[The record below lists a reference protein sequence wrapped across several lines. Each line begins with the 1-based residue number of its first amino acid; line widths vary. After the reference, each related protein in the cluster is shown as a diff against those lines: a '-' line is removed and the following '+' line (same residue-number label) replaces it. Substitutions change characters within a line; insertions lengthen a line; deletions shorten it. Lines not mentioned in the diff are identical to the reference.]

1 MAYRDLREFIIALEK
16 MGQLKRVQVPVDP
29 ELEIAEVADRTA
41 KTGGPALLFEQVQGS
56 DIPVLI
62 NLLGTEERVCLALGV
77 HSLNDLS
84 KRLEEILT
92 TEPPHGTWEKLKVL
106 WQLKGL
112 AGYLP
117 SLTKQAPCQEV
128 VHREDSTLATLPALK
143 CWPGDA
149 GRFITLPHVFTK
161 DPETGRQNCGI
172 YRMQIYDPKTAG
184 MHWHLPKDGSRH
196 FGKYRELGVPM
207 PVAVA
212 IGVDPA
218 ITFAAA
224 LPLPEG
230 LDEMMVAGFLRG
242 QGVKMVKGQ
251 TVDVA
256 VPALSEIVLEGY
268 LEPTETKVEGP
279 FGDHTGY
286 YTEPAPYP
294 VFHLTCITHRKGPFY
309 QAMVVGR
316 PPQEDCFLGRAIERF
331 SLPIIKLQL
340 PEIKDIHMPF
350 EGAFH
355 NLVIVSLEKRYPGHA
370 RKVMHGLWGMSQLA
384 FTKVIVVVDGEE
396 DVRDISRLAF
406 EVLNNI
412 DPQRDLEFVMGP
424 VDTLDHA
431 SRFPMY
437 GSKVG
442 IDATRKWP
450 EEGFSRPWPSK
461 SKMADQVVEKVTR
474 RWKEYGL

>member
-1 MAYRDLREFIIALEK
+1 MVYRDLREFIIALERA
-16 MGQLKRVQVPVDP
+16 GQLKRVKVPVDA
-29 ELEIAEVADRTA
+29 ELEITEIADRTV
-41 KTGGPALLFEQVQGS
+41 KSGGPALLFEQVKGF

-62 NLLGTEERVCLALGV
+62 NLFGTEERVCLALGV
-77 HSLNDLS
+77 PSLNDLP
-84 KRLEEILT
+84 KRLDEILK
-92 TEPPHGTWEKLKVL
+92 TEPPQGTWEKLKVL
-106 WQLKGL
+106 WRLKGL

-117 SLTKQAPCQEV
+117 SLTTQAPCQEV
-128 VHREDSTLATLPALK
+128 VRRDDCSLSELPALK

-161 DPETGRQNCGI
+161 DPESGRQNCGI
-172 YRMQIYDPKTAG
+172 YRMQIYDHKTTG
-184 MHWHLPKDGSRH
+184 MHWHPPKDGSQH
-196 FGKYRELGVPM
+196 FRKYQEWGALM

-212 IGVDPA
+212 LGVDPA

-256 VPALSEIVLEGY
+256 VPASTEMVLEGY
-268 LEPTETKVEGP
+268 LEPGETRVEGP

-286 YTEPAPYP
+286 YTEPTPFP
-294 VFHLTCITHRKGPFY
+294 VFHLTCITHRRSPIY
-309 QAMVVGR
+309 QAMIVGR

-331 SLPIIKLQL
+331 SLPLIKLQL
-340 PEIKDIHMPF
+340 PEIKEIHIPF

-355 NLVIVSLEKRYPGHA
+355 NLVIVSIKKGYPGHA
-370 RKVMHGLWGMSQLA
+370 RKVMHGLWGMTQLA
-384 FTKVIVVVDGEE
+384 FTKVIVVVDADE
-396 DVRDISRLAF
+396 DVRDISSLAF

-412 DPQRDLEFVMGP
+412 DPERDLEFVMGP
-424 VDTLDHA
+424 VDALDHA
-431 SRFPMY
+431 SRLPMY

-442 IDATRKWP
+442 IDATKKWS
-450 EEGFSRPWPSK
+450 EEGFSRSWPAK
-461 SKMADQVVEKVTR
+461 SKMAGPVVEKVSK